1 MALSPPDLSLAGQHA
16 LVQGASRGIG
26 RASAEAL
33 AALGARVSLVARNE
47 SRLREAASSIPP
59 APDGEHRFLS
69 LDLDDT
75 PTLRARV
82 QDHVEAHGP
91 VTIVVNNSGGPP
103 AGPIHSAQPEEFIT
117 AIARH
122 VIASQVVAQLT
133 VPGMKEAGYGRIVN
147 VISTSVYEPIPNLGV
162 SNTTR
167 GAMASWAKT
176 LSKELGPFG
185 ITVNSV
191 LPGFTDT
198 ERLGSLIAGRAE
210 KAEKS
215 PEEIADGMRGLIPLG
230 RFATPREI
238 GDVVAFL
245 ASPAASYISGVS
257 LPVDGGR
264 LNSI

>member
-16 LVQGASRGIG
+16 LVQGSSRGIG

-33 AALGARVSLVARNE
+33 AALGARVTLVARSE
-47 SRLREAASSIPP
+47 SRLREVASSLPP
-59 APDGEHRFLS
+59 APDGEHCFLS

-75 PTLRARV
+75 PTLRSRV
-82 QDHVEAHGP
+82 QDHLEAHGP